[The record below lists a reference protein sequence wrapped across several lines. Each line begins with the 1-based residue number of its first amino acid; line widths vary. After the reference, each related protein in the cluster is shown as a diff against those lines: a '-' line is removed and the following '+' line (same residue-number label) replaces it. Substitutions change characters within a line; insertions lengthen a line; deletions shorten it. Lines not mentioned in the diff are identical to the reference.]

1 MNLTASAWEIVLGMM
16 VLAAVLGVMILIC
29 WFASWIER

>member
-1 MNLTASAWEIVLGMM
+1 MNLPVSIWDVVLGVM
-16 VLAAVLGVMILIC
+16 VLAVVLGVMILIC

>member
-1 MNLTASAWEIVLGMM
+1 MSLTFSVWDIVLG
-16 VLAAVLGVMILIC
+16 VLALAVVLGVMILIC

>member
-1 MNLTASAWEIVLGMM
+1 MNLDASVWDIVLGVL
-16 VLAAVLGVMILIC
+16 VLAAVLGVLILIC